1 MSPHVPLHLLTAVL
15 GSGLGGGLSE
25 QCWETGALC
34 WGEGWQV
41 VGHGGVHP
49 ESWGW
54 GGGALGTAGRGGE
67 GTPSLTPTHCDPQQ
81 PPPRAPPGPPT
92 PMQRAPATAWPR
104 CPIPPPLPPPP
115 DSYPSRLSFTP
126 SLLFLERERGEGKKR
141 KKKEK
146 RSQTP
151 KQEAGACFASQAI
164 FLEPIGMRTHPAPLP
179 N

>member
-1 MSPHVPLHLLTAVL
+1 MSPSISSL
-15 GSGLGGGLSE
+15 
-25 QCWETGALC
+25 LC
-34 WGEGWQV
+34 WGLGWGGGSQSSAGRRVHCAGGRGGKLWGTEGFTLNP
-41 VGHGGVHP
+41 GDG
-49 ESWGW
+49 

-81 PPPRAPPGPPT
+81 PPPQSTPGTPDPNAKSPSNRMASLSHSPPPS
-92 PMQRAPATAWPR
+92 
-104 CPIPPPLPPPP
+104 PPLPPTPIPP
-115 DSYPSRLSFTP
+115 VSPSPPLCC
-126 SLLFLERERGEGKKR
+126 FLREREGRERKE

>member
-1 MSPHVPLHLLTAVL
+1 MSPSISSLLCWGLGWGGALRAVL
-15 GSGLGGGLSE
+15 GDGCTVLGGGVAS
-25 QCWETGALC
+25 CGARRGSPCIL
-34 WGEGWQV
+34 GMGR
-41 VGHGGVHP
+41 
-49 ESWGW
+49 
-54 GGGALGTAGRGGE
+54 GALGTAGRGGE